1 VRLLRLGNSYDA
13 DPSISPADNKVLIAD
28 QILERETGEAIET
41 TSRVIWP
48 DPGLPGLVEKWLD
61 RYQPD
66 AVFLVVS
73 SYWFTFASVP
83 LSLEH
88 RFGRFGLRLGEAG
101 EGFVRRPRVARSR
114 SVGLARSLVRTT
126 VGKGTHFTPEEVIER
141 METCIRRIVAREDIA
156 LAVRGP
162 RVAFATED
170 SPAAKSAAE
179 KRRLLVHRRISKLC
193 EQLHIPY
200 MGWDSASAAHDRP
213 GEFQSDLI
221 HGTVAFHAETAEAE
235 AATILAA
242 WRQRGI

>member
-1 VRLLRLGNSYDA
+1 MRLLRLGNSYDA
-13 DPSISPADNKVLIAD
+13 DPSISPADNKVSIAD
-28 QILERETGEAIET
+28 QWLARETGEAVET

-48 DPGLPGLVEKWLD
+48 DPGLPELVEKWID

-83 LSLEH
+83 LGLEQ

-101 EGFVRRPRVARSR
+101 EAFVRRPRVARSR

-126 VGKGTHFTPEEVIER
+126 VGKGTHFPPEEVIER
-141 METCIRRIVAREDIA
+141 METCIRRIVAREDIG

-162 RVAFATED
+162 RVAFTTDD
-170 SPAAKSAAE
+170 SPRAKLAAE
-179 KRRLLVHRRISKLC
+179 ERRLHVHRRLSHVC

-200 MGWDSASAAHDRP
+200 MGWDSATAAQDRP

-221 HGTVAFHAETAEAE
+221 HGTAAFHTETGEAE

-242 WRQRGI
+242 WRQRGT